1 MYDLFFSMAIE
12 TKLKTHDV
20 RKTYGSV
27 IALEGTS
34 IDLPEGEFLTLLGP
48 SGSGKTTLLMAI
60 AGLNNPDSGEIWI
73 DDNLVTYTPP
83 HQRGL
88 GMVFQNYA
96 LFPHLS
102 VYENIAFPLRMR
114 KESEDVIRRKI
125 EKVLETVELPGVGDR
140 LPSELS
146 GGQQQ
151 RIALARCFVYE
162 PSIILMDEP
171 LGALDKKLRDSLQ
184 REIKHLHEGLGITV
198 LYVTHDQEEAMVM
211 SDRICLMNGG
221 KIEQIG
227 SPHDLYFRPESIFAA
242 DFLGESN
249 LLTGV
254 AGQVDNDNIALQ
266 RSDGGSVVGIPSGT
280 INQGHSVRYMVRPE
294 NLTLSASTES
304 ENSATGTL
312 KEVIMIGQI
321 TKYFMELPDGTEMV
335 ATMLTNGGVPA
346 AETGTPITFHWAS
359 QDTRVFIDSGDALA
373 A

>member
-1 MYDLFFSMAIE
+1 MTTHI
-12 TKLKTHDV
+12 KLKTRDV
-20 RKTYGSV
+20 RKTYGKV

-34 IDLPEGEFLTLLGP
+34 IEIAEGEFLTLLGP

-60 AGLNNPDSGEIWI
+60 AGLNDPDSGEIWI
-73 DDNLVTYTPP
+73 DSNLVTYTPP

-96 LFPHLS
+96 LFPHLN

-114 KESEDVIRRKI
+114 KEADASIRQKVQR
-125 EKVLETVELPGVGDR
+125 VLETVELPGVEDR

-211 SDRICLMNGG
+211 SDRICLMNDGN
-221 KIEQIG
+221 IQQIG
-227 SPHDLYFRPESIFAA
+227 SPQDLYFRPESIFAA

-249 LLTGV
+249 LLTATSEKIDG
-254 AGQVDNDNIALQ
+254 DNIVLRCPDGRPIQGIASSSLQ
-266 RSDGGSVVGIPSGT
+266 M
-280 INQGHSVRYMVRPE
+280 NQSVRYMIRPE
-294 NLTLSASTES
+294 NITVSKGAAGS
-304 ENSATGTL
+304 ENRATGKL
-312 KEVIMIGQI
+312 KETIMIGQI
-321 TKYFMELPDGTEMV
+321 TKYFMELPDGSEMV
-335 ATMLTNGGVPA
+335 ATTLTDSDM
-346 AETGTPITFHWAS
+346 AS
-359 QDTRVFIDSGDALA
+359 IDVGSEVSFDWSSRDTRVFSDTEP
-373 A
+373 